1 MSFFAKLAVLISA
14 NTSEFKAGLDDATK
28 STKKFEAEQKRA
40 MREAAKATKELE
52 ANLRLAAGALT
63 AVGAASLYAFSY
75 ADKINDTAKA
85 FDLTIASLLAMR
97 GALQSAGGEAEGM
110 ANLLQKLSNN
120 AQSAREGTDKTR
132 AAFDQLGISGK
143 EVENL
148 NLDEL
153 FALVAEALSKIEDP
167 VKRNAAA
174 FELLG
179 KAAKGVDWKQYW
191 QDYSQGKGTTEQVS
205 AAIEAG
211 AAAWDNLEKA
221 GRKALETLLTLIKP
235 VADFIN
241 FLAKAA
247 EKTKGGTTTGS
258 LFGMEMGMPEMAP
271 LDAEAAAGAAPAAAQ
286 AARKRQ
292 AGGYKTPPAS
302 ESGFAVATEAV
313 RQQTEEIMR
322 QISAM
327 VKREEMET
335 KFLGLTKNQREIAQE
350 VFRIQEERDKLIA
363 TAQKEI
369 EIEEKRQKINTER
382 IKALKDQIE
391 TIKYAKEVEIESIT
405 AIIQKRQ
412 EEQQSFSTGWN
423 RAFAQYAEDSQNY
436 ARIGEY
442 AFNTVLSN
450 MDMALSNFVRT
461 GKANFKD
468 FAQSVIKDLLMIA
481 IRMQATRLFGGM
493 FGGFQLGGQAPAPV
507 INALPGQFGNA
518 ADGGFIDSPTI
529 VGEQGPELF
538 IPNRSGTVIP
548 NQQMSSKLG
557 GDTYVTNNYIDAI
570 DVRSFEDR
578 ILASSNT
585 VWAAN
590 QYANKSLAQP
600 GGRA

>member
-14 NTSEFKAGLDDATK
+14 NTTEFKAGLDDATK

-40 MREAAKATKELE
+40 MRESAKAVKELE
-52 ANLRLAAGALT
+52 ANIRTAAT
-63 AVGAASLYAFSY
+63 AFTAASVAIGAAFSY

-97 GALQSAGGEAEGM
+97 GALQGAGGDAENM
-110 ANLLQKLSNN
+110 ATILTKLATN
-120 AQSAREGTDKTR
+120 AQAAKEGSDQARKM
-132 AAFDQLGISGK
+132 FDQLGISGA

-153 FALVAEALSKIEDP
+153 FAVTAEALS
-167 VKRNAAA
+167 RLTNATERQALA
-174 FELLG
+174 QQLLG
-179 KAAKGVDWKQYW
+179 KAAKSVDWKQYW
-191 QDYSQGKGTTEQVS
+191 ADYSQGKGTTEQVS
-205 AAIEAG
+205 EAIEAG
-211 AAAWDNLEKA
+211 ATAWDNLEKA
-221 GRKALETLLTLIKP
+221 GRKALETLLVLIKP

-247 EKTKGGTTTGS
+247 EKTKSGTTTGS

-271 LDAEAAAGAAPAAAQ
+271 LDAEAAAKTPAAVQ
-286 AARKRQ
+286 ATRQRKKE
-292 AGGYKTPPAS
+292 GYKTPPSS
-302 ESGFAVATEAV
+302 ESGFAAATEAV

-327 VKREEMET
+327 VKREEMES
-335 KFLGLTKNQREIAQE
+335 KFIGLTKNQRELQQE
-350 VFRIQEERDKLIA
+350 IFRIEEERDKLIA
-363 TAQKEI
+363 NAQKEI

-382 IKALKDQIE
+382 IKALRDQIE
-391 TIKYAKEVEIESIT
+391 TVRYAKEVEIESIT

-412 EEQQSFSTGWN
+412 EEQQSFSVGWN

-468 FAQSVIKDLLMIA
+468 FAQSIIKDLLMIA
-481 IRMQATRLFGGM
+481 IRAQATRLFGGM
-493 FGGFQLGGQAPAPV
+493 FGGMQLGGQAPAPV

-529 VGEQGPELF
+529 VGEHGPELF
-538 IPNRSGTVIP
+538 IPNHGGTVIP

-570 DVRSFEDR
+570 DVKSFEDR
-578 ILASSNT
+578 ILSSSNT